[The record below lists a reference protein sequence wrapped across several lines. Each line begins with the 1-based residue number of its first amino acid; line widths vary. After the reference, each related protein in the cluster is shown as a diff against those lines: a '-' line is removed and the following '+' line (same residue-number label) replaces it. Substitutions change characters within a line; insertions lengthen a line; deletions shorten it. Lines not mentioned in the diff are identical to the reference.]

1 MAWLRARTI
10 PRAPLLVYGWAQ
22 LILLCWWAV
31 NFPAQLSIDST
42 TYIRHVTVGPWI
54 ADHSVLYDFFVLCSL
69 KLTGNVWLLAL
80 IQTIVYA
87 AALALIA
94 TRIHQ
99 LGVRWRWAALPCV
112 LIVFV
117 PTFGSFT
124 TMIWKDAAFAA
135 ANLFLAATLLKLIAA
150 RRAGV
155 PFGRP
160 MVLTLAVE
168 MAAVTLFRNNGF
180 VVVILVAFVLII
192 ALKGARLKMTAAA
205 AAAIVVFEFAGAV
218 VYPAVGI
225 EPANS
230 SQSYGVFDA
239 DIALV
244 YAKNPS
250 AFTSADLAVMQKAAP
265 LNAWRTSDNCYTSDT
280 LFKKKSFNYAQANAH
295 RHQLAELWFSLLKRD
310 PVDLVSGH
318 LCRAAIAWRV
328 RPTTSFGGLPPKTNW
343 DLYTKSYVLGYT
355 DAPPLPGYLIPR
367 LRPHPISWRIYNKL
381 AVVRYDIAKT
391 PLWQL
396 LFSRAAG
403 WSYLAYLAILV
414 AAIRNRWKTLLIAA
428 VPILA
433 NQLTIMVANPA
444 QLFRY
449 TVVQLFLGMLF
460 IPVVAARSRDR
471 SNDAATAS
479 PVAENHPATAL

>member
-1 MAWLRARTI
+1 M
-10 PRAPLLVYGWAQ
+10 PLLVYGWAQ
-22 LILLCWWAV
+22 LVLLGWWAV

-87 AALALIA
+87 VALALIA
-94 TRIHQ
+94 TRIHR
-99 LGVRWRWAALPCV
+99 LGVRWRWSALPCV

-117 PTFGSFT
+117 PMFGSFI
-124 TMIWKDAAFAA
+124 TMIWKDVPFAA
-135 ANLFLAATLLKLIAA
+135 ANLFLAATLLKVIAD
-150 RRAGV
+150 RRAQL
-155 PFGRP
+155 P
-160 MVLTLAVE
+160 MGIPTVVTLAVE
-168 MAAVTLFRNNGF
+168 LAAITLFRNNGF

-218 VYPAVGI
+218 AYPAAGI

-250 AFTSADLAVMQKAAP
+250 AFTAADLAVMQKAAP
-265 LNAWRTSDNCYTSDT
+265 LKAWRTSDNCLTSDP
-280 LFKKKSFNYAQANAH
+280 LFRKKGFNYAQADAH
-295 RHQLAELWFSLLKRD
+295 RHQLAELWLALLKRD

-328 RPTTSFGGLPPKTNW
+328 RPTTDVAGLPTKTKW
-343 DLYTKSYVLGYT
+343 DLYTNSYVLGYT
-355 DAPPLPGYLIPR
+355 DAPPLPKYLIPR

-381 AVVRYDIAKT
+381 VVIRYDVAQD
-391 PLWQL
+391 PFWQVIL
-396 LFSRAAG
+396 SRAAG
-403 WSYLAYLAILV
+403 WSYLAYLAILI

-433 NQLTIMVANPA
+433 NQLTIMIANPA

-460 IPVVAARSRDR
+460 IPLVAAKATDR
-471 SNDAATAS
+471 VDGARQ
-479 PVAENHPATAL
+479 P